1 MSASVKLKNK
11 EQITNLKTFTIM
23 KKIIL
28 ILAAIFSIGIF
39 SASADNDK
47 IINKNQLPAQA
58 QQFIS
63 EHFNGVDFSYAKEER
78 DILKKSY
85 EVRLVNGVKIE
96 FSDKGVWEE
105 VDCQFSEVPAEIIPA
120 AIKKYVN
127 DNFAGEKVISIERN
141 RYNYEVK
148 LSNRLELKFDKDLNI
163 YDIDD

>member
-1 MSASVKLKNK
+1 
-11 EQITNLKTFTIM
+11 M

-28 ILAAIFSIGIF
+28 VLAAIFSIGVF

-47 IINKNQLPAQA
+47 VINKNQLPAQA
-58 QQFIS
+58 QQFIN
-63 EHFNGVDFSYAKEER
+63 EHFNGVDLSYAKQER

-85 EVRLVNGVKIE
+85 EVRLANGVKIE
-96 FSDKGVWEE
+96 FNEKGVWEE
-105 VDCQFSEVPAEIIPA
+105 VDCQFGEVPAAVIPV
-120 AIKKYVN
+120 AIKKYVD

-148 LSNRLELKFDKDLNI
+148 LSNRLELKFDKDFNI

>member
-1 MSASVKLKNK
+1 
-11 EQITNLKTFTIM
+11 M

-28 ILAAIFSIGIF
+28 VLAAIFSIGVF

-47 IINKNQLPAQA
+47 IINKNQLPAKA

-63 EHFNGVDFSYAKEER
+63 EHFDGVDLSYAKEER

-85 EVRLVNGVKIE
+85 EVRLANGIKLE

-105 VDCQFSEVPAEIIPA
+105 IDCQFSEVPAEIIPVE
-120 AIKKYVN
+120 IKKYI
-127 DNFAGEKVISIERN
+127 DENFAGEKVISIERN
-141 RYNYEVK
+141 RLNYEVK
-148 LSNRLELKFDKDLNI
+148 LSNRLELKFDKEFNI